1 MRPLLIFYKNKL
13 QRPQIYRHKKVFLQH
28 GTETKQEKQ
37 IFDFFFFGRVFLCSL
52 FFLQG
57 FGSKFK
63 LTKGAVSVDDWPLE
77 TSNNSW
83 DSTSEIEFPLFDDAA
98 LPTPLSGGGTMP

>member
-1 MRPLLIFYKNKL
+1 MELKL
-13 QRPQIYRHKKVFLQH
+13 SKKANF
-28 GTETKQEKQ
+28 
-37 IFDFFFFGRVFLCSL
+37 FFFFFGRVFLCSL